1 MNKEKAEAIVKN
13 IIADIEDRRGLGNEW
28 EMIDEEIQDE
38 IKDQWIGIILAISSD
53 T

>member
-13 IIADIEDRRGLGNEW
+13 IIDDIEDRRGLGNEW
-28 EMIDEEIQDE
+28 EMIDKDIQDE